1 MRIVA
6 AVRAAP
12 VNATLPEGAIYRY
25 VANVA
30 HQELLGEQAKDDDII
45 LMELGV
51 SLPAGRPPMRRP
63 RARQRLI
70 EELKARPDMPD
81 YLIADRGLQLGVWT
95 SDQAQD
101 PANRQR
107 RIKRIRE
114 DAAN

>member
-1 MRIVA
+1 MG
-6 AVRAAP
+6 AP
-12 VNATLPEGAIYRY
+12 RLTQVCALGAMLPEHTLR
-25 VANVA
+25 V
-30 HQELLGEQAKDDDII
+30 I
-45 LMELGV
+45 LNHPGFHAPSGFCE
-51 SLPAGRPPMRRP
+51 PAGRPPTRRP